1 MIITVNSVS
10 SLYYSVR
17 PFRLTVMDVLLNG
30 IKGVCFVALLLQCEH
45 SLANRGVSERLSRST
60 SGNTA
65 GMREWLLIIST
76 MTQSKIQSTPTDPN
90 RERTAALAA
99 A

>member
-10 SLYYSVR
+10 SLYFTLR
-17 PFRLTVMDVLLNG
+17 PCRPTAIDVLLNG
-30 IKGVCFVALLLQCEH
+30 TKGVCFAALLLQCER
-45 SLANRGVSERLSRST
+45 SLANSRVSEGLSRST